1 MSELRLSSDELAFLR
16 YTCNIFFLPESPLS
30 VFEAEKREPKS
41 FASTHDVLVK
51 KGLVDPHTW
60 MGKETALQGVQVVA
74 ECDARVL
81 WQRYDRDGKHTRDFY
96 VMGGL
101 SVEFNSGDARVTRDA
116 DGNLS
121 RDDQTYLFGEPR
133 REQAVV
139 DEVIKQF
146 SPAPP
151 GRTLVDQVF
160 SPGEYLVFA
169 VFARDVRAAPPDQ
182 ADHMTLEEVMACF
195 EDEPSTVPRDSDFE
209 KHAHTLTD
217 RGLLTKDAT
226 GNYALHNS
234 LHGFARG
241 LSSDKYDAF
250 TRYDFIDDEWLI
262 RETTVYPVPSSV
274 FLLSSLADGA
284 VAVQELGA
292 DELYEVLAQ
301 AIATLPDVS
310 DDPNKPRLARDF
322 FLRA

>member
-1 MSELRLSSDELAFLR
+1 MSDLRLSSDELAFLR

-30 VFEAEKREPKS
+30 IFEAEKREPKS

-81 WQRYDRDGKHTRDFY
+81 WQRYDLEGKHTRDFY
-96 VMGGL
+96 VMGGM
-101 SVEFNSGDARVTRDA
+101 SVEFN
-116 DGNLS
+116 N
-121 RDDQTYLFGEPR
+121 DQNNYEFGEPR
-133 REQAVV
+133 REQTVV

-146 SPAPP
+146 SPAPK
-151 GRTLVDQVF
+151 GRDLVNQVF
-160 SPGEYLVFA
+160 TPGEYLVFA
-169 VFARDVRAAPPDQ
+169 VFARDVRSAPPDQ

-195 EDEPSTVPRDSDFE
+195 EDEPTTVPRDSDFE
-209 KHAHTLTD
+209 KHAFTLTQ
-217 RGLLTKDAT
+217 RGLLTKDNT
-226 GNYALHNS
+226 GNYALHDS

-274 FLLSSLADGA
+274 FLLSSLADGS